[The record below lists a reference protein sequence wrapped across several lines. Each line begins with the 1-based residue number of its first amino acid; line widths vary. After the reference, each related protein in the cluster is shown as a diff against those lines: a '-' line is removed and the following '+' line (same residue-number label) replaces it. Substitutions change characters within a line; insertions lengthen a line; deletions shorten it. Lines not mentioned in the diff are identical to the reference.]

1 MWDPSWSRR
10 GAAALAAIAAVTL
23 AAGCGSS
30 SSSSSGSASV
40 GDTPVS
46 KNAGSQV
53 NGRAGDIRALC
64 GTKPV
69 VVGYLK
75 SAGGNTWVTQ
85 SAAEFRDEAAKC
97 PTIKRA
103 MFSQAINDQQKAI
116 SDINSFV
123 AQGVNVIVISADYG
137 PAELPAIRRATQ
149 AGVKVVTILGNAGGK
164 PGTDFVDSVVFD
176 TDSIGKQWVDFIHEQ
191 LPKGGK
197 VTYLG
202 GTPGNETSTAFFAG
216 VSTALKQY
224 PNVELVPDRI
234 NDTNWDPAQKQRVM
248 TGLLSKYGRID
259 AVVTDFNGTDAGV
272 VSAYQK
278 AGMKPPVF
286 ASITPSNQI
295 GCQWRRD
302 PYPFIVMGQTSSMTR
317 LGLRLGLAAAEGKT
331 DAEAGRLRPP
341 AFVYTTGGKR
351 MACNLAYPPDADLT
365 ADLTPAQLTSLF
377 GK

>member
-1 MWDPSWSRR
+1 MHRSLSRA
-10 GAAALAAIAAVTL
+10 GLAALALVALV

-30 SSSSSGSASV
+30 DEQSAST
-40 GDTPVS
+40 GEAAPVS
-46 KNAGSQV
+46 KNAGVQQS
-53 NGRAGDIRALC
+53 GKAGDITSVC

-85 SAAEFRDEAAKC
+85 SAAEFQDEASKC
-97 PTIKRA
+97 PNIKEA
-103 MFSQAINDQQKAI
+103 KFEQAINDQQKAI

-123 AQGVNVIVISADYG
+123 SQGVNVIVISADYG
-137 PAELPAIRRATQ
+137 AAELPAIRKATQ

-176 TDSIGKQWVDFIHEQ
+176 TDYIGQQWADFIHKQ
-191 LPKGGK
+191 LPDGGK

-202 GTPGNETSTAFFAG
+202 GTPGNETSNAFFAG
-216 VSTALKQY
+216 VKKGLQKY
-224 PNVELVPDRI
+224 PNLKLVPDRI
-234 NDTNWDPAQKQRVM
+234 NDTNWDPAQKQKVM

-272 VSAYQK
+272 IEAYKK

-286 ASITPSNQI
+286 ASITPSNEI
-295 GCQWRRD
+295 GCQWRED
-302 PYPFIVMGQTSSMTR
+302 PYPFIVSGETSSMTR
-317 LGLRLGLAAAEGKT
+317 LALRLGMAAEEGIKT
-331 DAEAGRLRPP
+331 NEPGLLRPK
-341 AFVYTTGGKR
+341 AFEYTPDGTQMPCDKSF
-351 MACNLAYPPDADLT
+351 PPDADLT
-365 ADLTPAQLTSLF
+365 ADLTPEQLKELF